1 MNRIALAIRQ
11 WYGSMRIK
19 HKVFLL
25 LAVMMGFCA
34 AITFGALQYA
44 YSIYDGQIYEK
55 SSQVLNLSAT
65 GIENE
70 LRKIEQLS
78 FNVATDEEIQNMLRT
93 MNGDPPGYEALVLR
107 SKIESRL
114 VQYAGYVQNIYSIQL
129 TDMAGNEYTAGMRA
143 PFTPEQRRL
152 IEREAAKEPGS
163 ARWIYPGAADASL
176 ISARI
181 VRSYAAN
188 LELDAIGMVIVRV
201 RLDQIVEDVSAG
213 TALKDGELIVASG
226 ADIVYPL
233 EGGVGL
239 PELAKGAGRGGY
251 ELTELDGRPY
261 FLSHFYSAN
270 TGWTYYSLIP
280 FGHIFE
286 RIAWMKNVLLIFFV
300 VSLLTVLALA
310 VQFSKGITKP
320 IEALIARMKQAQKG
334 DFSLGDLD
342 DASVVAKLP
351 MDEVGQLHRTFRTMI
366 GRIDELITENYAK
379 QLTIKETEFKAL
391 QAQINP
397 HFLYNTLES
406 VNWLAKLNGQPQ
418 ISSMVEALGFL
429 LRNSMSLK
437 DSLIT
442 VGQEIDIVRHYVQIQ
457 QYRFAERLDFRLDVP
472 ERLHRYC
479 IPKLTLQPLLE
490 NAIHHALEPSV
501 DPCRIAIRAV
511 EEAESFLLVVEDDGP
526 GMSPERLELVR
537 AGDASTNGKGIGLSN
552 IGERIA
558 LSFGEAYGIQVDSEP
573 GAGTRVAIRLPYE
586 TGCSRV

>member
-1 MNRIALAIRQ
+1 MNRIALTIRQ

-25 LAVMMGFCA
+25 LALMMGFCA
-34 AITFGALQYA
+34 VITFGVLQYA

-70 LRKIEQLS
+70 LKKIEQLS
-78 FNVATDEEIQNMLRT
+78 FNVATDEEIQNALRS
-93 MNGDPPGYEALVLR
+93 MNSDPPGYEALVLR

-143 PFTPEQRRL
+143 TFTPQQRSL
-152 IEREAAKEPGS
+152 IRQEAAKEPGS

-181 VRSYAAN
+181 VRSYASN
-188 LELDAIGMVIVRV
+188 LELDTIGMVIVRV

-226 ADIVYPL
+226 ADIVYSL
-233 EGGVGL
+233 GGDVRL
-239 PELAKGAGRGGY
+239 PELGQGAGRGGY

-286 RIAWMKNVLLIFFV
+286 RIAWMKNMLLIFFV
-300 VSLLTVLALA
+300 VSLLTVLVLA

-334 DFSLGDLD
+334 DFSMGDMD
-342 DASVVAKLP
+342 EAAVVAKLP

-442 VGQEIDIVRHYVQIQ
+442 VGQEIDIVRHYVKIQ

-490 NAIHHALEPSV
+490 NAVHHALEPSV

-537 AGDASTNGKGIGLSN
+537 SGAANTNGKGIGLSN

-558 LSFGEAYGIQVDSEP
+558 LAFGESYGIQVDSAP